1 MNFRFSGLVSSEI
14 YARQIC
20 NLLENL
26 NPKPLGCGFTE
37 LDKDKNIWEVDAY
50 FNYKIDLSVKLLLEE
65 IFSIKFYLH
74 EIKYTDWVA
83 KVERKLTPITLQ
95 NIFIHGAHHKKDLSL
110 NKKNVEIQAA
120 MAFGTGHHSTTK
132 SCVNIYLN
140 LIKKGYVFN
149 NILDVGCGTGVLS
162 IVASKIS
169 KARITSIDNDI
180 TAVETTKHNFL
191 KNHVIPKSKVFKSD
205 GFNNFHLKKFS
216 KFDLIFANILFLPL
230 KKMVKSA
237 NKYLFKNGLLILSG
251 ISIKQSIRIEKI
263 YVGHN
268 FKKIASLTDENWMTL
283 VMKKF

>member
-26 NPKPLGCGFTE
+26 NPKPVGCGFTE
-37 LDKDKNIWEVDAY
+37 LDKNIWEVDAY

-83 KVERKLTPITLQ
+83 KVERELTPITLQ
-95 NIFIHGAHHKKDLSL
+95 NIFIHGTHHKKDLSL

-132 SCVNIYLN
+132 SCVNLYLN

-149 NILDVGCGTGVLS
+149 NILEVGCGTGVLS

-180 TAVETTKHNFL
+180 TAVETTKHNFI
-191 KNHVIPKSKVFKSD
+191 KNHIIPKSKVFKSD

-251 ISIKQSIRIEKI
+251 ISIKQSIKIEKI